1 MARVIFPDF
10 LWPLTGGLK
19 ETQAKGERYRDLVN
33 ALEARF
39 PGIAERLEKAA
50 VAIDGQIHQDAYL
63 EELKPDSEVVFMPRI
78 EGG

>member
-1 MARVIFPDF
+1 MATVIFPDF

-19 ETQAKGERYRDLVN
+19 DTEVGGERYRDLVEQ
-33 ALEARF
+33 LDSRF
-39 PGIAERLEKAA
+39 PGIAERLEKTA

-63 EELKPDSEVVFMPRI
+63 EPLEPDSEVVFMPRI